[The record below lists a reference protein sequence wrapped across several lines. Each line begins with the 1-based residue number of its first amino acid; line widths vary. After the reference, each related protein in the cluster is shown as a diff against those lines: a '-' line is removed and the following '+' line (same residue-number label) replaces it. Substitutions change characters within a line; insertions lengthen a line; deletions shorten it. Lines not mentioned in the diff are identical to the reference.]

1 MTKKVRSQGKCVNW
15 SPIDISWMM
24 HSGCSQ
30 EPFPLKHCTFYT
42 MWVYLLCLHNMGTV
56 AVETERCII
65 RPGMTDTPPPAGVL
79 STTTHPSDPRGWSS
93 GTQAGK
99 WVLLLVC
106 DLSALFRHSSLRSS
120 DHTAHL
126 VICALEK
133 SSGFYSFVMMP
144 NTHPGNP
151 VSLHLFYRL
160 HVVLVNIMYTD
171 LFFLSFGN
179 VGTTSF
185 NGLILANMVLC

>member
-1 MTKKVRSQGKCVNW
+1 MPKPFKMTKKVRSQGKCVNW
-15 SPIDISWMM
+15 SPIDVSWMM
-24 HSGCSQ
+24 RSGCSQ
-30 EPFPLKHCTFYT
+30 ELFPWKHYVFYT
-42 MWVYLLCLHNMGTV
+42 VWVYLLCLHNMGTV

-106 DLSALFRHSSLRSS
+106 DLSVYLSLVSEDFWTHSSF
-120 DHTAHL
+120 
-126 VICALEK
+126 CGLEK

-144 NTHPGNP
+144 NTHPWNP
-151 VSLHLFYRL
+151 VSSHLFYRL
-160 HVVLVNIMYTD
+160 L
-171 LFFLSFGN
+171 
-179 VGTTSF
+179 
-185 NGLILANMVLC
+185 